1 MNEYF
6 PMANPPLGNRKLIR
20 DLNRSTVLN
29 TILAKGPISRAALAQ
44 SIGLS
49 PASITNLTAELLEQG
64 LILETK
70 HGESSGGRRPILLE
84 INPNGGFVIGIKL
97 TEKQVIGALT
107 DLSAEVLS
115 NQITPLAGTE
125 PAQIV
130 GYVSESVV
138 DLLSEAD
145 VSRSRLRGVGVGM
158 AGVVDTERGISRQ
171 HPFFG
176 WRDVPLGAM
185 LRERLGTLVHI
196 DNDVNALTL
205 AELLYGAGQ
214 GVDDFLTVTIGR
226 GVGLGIVIG
235 GQLYRGAR
243 GAGGEFG
250 HIVVEPNGPL
260 CDCGKRGCLEA
271 LVGERALLREAREA
285 ADRDELPP
293 VETIEDLADAG
304 FSGDAI
310 AGEIFANAGRTLG
323 REIANLVNVFNPEL
337 ILISGE
343 GTRMGDLIFQAM
355 YSAID
360 EHAMPTLKDDTEVR
374 IDPWGDDAW
383 AVGAASLVL
392 REFFASPIH
401 RRTANVPA

>member
-1 MNEYF
+1 MVK
-6 PMANPPLGNRKLIR
+6 PPLGNRKLIR

-29 TILAKGPISRAALAQ
+29 TILSRGPISRAALAQ
-44 SIGLS
+44 FIGLS

-84 INPNGGFVIGIKL
+84 INPNGGFVIGLKL
-97 TEKQVIGALT
+97 TEEQIIGALT

-115 NQITPLAGTE
+115 NQTTPLAGTE
-125 PAQIV
+125 PGQIV
-130 GYVSESVV
+130 EKVGVSVT
-138 DLLSEAD
+138 DLLRKAK
-145 VSRSRLRGVGVGM
+145 VSRKKLRGVGVGM
-158 AGVVDTERGISRQ
+158 AGVVDAERGISRQ

-176 WRDVPLGAM
+176 WRDVPLGGM
-185 LRERLGTLVHI
+185 LRDRLGTLVHI

-214 GVDDFLTVTIGR
+214 GANDFLTVTIGR
-226 GVGLGIVIG
+226 GVGLGIVVG
-235 GQLYRGAR
+235 GKLYRGAR
-243 GAGGEFG
+243 GGGGEFG

-260 CDCGKRGCLEA
+260 CNCGKRGCLEA
-271 LVGERALLREAREA
+271 FVGERALLREAQEA
-285 ADRDELPP
+285 ADRGEIPP
-293 VETIEDLADAG
+293 IETIEDLISAG
-304 FSGDAI
+304 TSGDVTVKQ
-310 AGEIFANAGRTLG
+310 IFSNAGRILG
-323 REIANLVNVFNPEL
+323 REVANLVNVFNPEL

-343 GTRMGDLIFQAM
+343 GTRIGDLIFQAM
-355 YSAID
+355 YSSID
-360 EHAMPTLKDDTEVR
+360 EYAMPTLKNDTEVR

-401 RRTANVPA
+401 RRTAAVLA